1 MLYLHRN
8 ILYMDEVS
16 NFIAIS
22 YGTRNSSSS
31 IMCALVIVGFVVF
44 CIITMKNTKKK
55 IFYTETPTYLDITNV
70 MNHSLDSVLDVA
82 VGNMVDASY
91 NNAYQTNLGTLNDY
105 KTKNASSIMNILT
118 NKQASNDS
126 DTKDYD
132 KLNSMLSSMSGVTT
146 KLTTLQNANISALET
161 LYTGYQTKIQG
172 FVTNLVGM
180 LTKINSQI
188 TTLSTSDKYIPL
200 ITPLSKIFTSIRNT
214 LVTNSSVINQFYTKS
229 NPFNSSA
236 LPVLGTLP
244 VVPAVTNTSPD
255 IFRKSGF

>member
-1 MLYLHRN
+1 
-8 ILYMDEVS
+8 
-16 NFIAIS
+16 
-22 YGTRNSSSS
+22 
-31 IMCALVIVGFVVF
+31 
-44 CIITMKNTKKK
+44 
-55 IFYTETPTYLDITNV
+55 
-70 MNHSLDSVLDVA
+70 
-82 VGNMVDASY
+82 
-91 NNAYQTNLGTLNDY
+91 
-105 KTKNASSIMNILT
+105 MNILT